1 MADSHASDSPAPGAG
16 AGSAA
21 GRPARPVSASAVEMI
36 EIMFPNDANPVGSVM
51 GGRVMHLIDVAAAIS
66 ASRHSRTQCVTASV
80 DHIDFR
86 APVRVGDLLILKAS
100 VNYVGTT
107 SMEVGVRVEVEDRK
121 TGERRHTS
129 SAYLTFVALDDDRH
143 PMVAPLVIA
152 ESPEEKRRHL
162 EAERRRS
169 QRLVGLGKLHHEA
182 P

>member
-1 MADSHASDSPAPGAG
+1 MATPGAPGAG
-16 AGSAA
+16 PADN
-21 GRPARPVSASAVEMI
+21 RPARPVSASSVEMV
-36 EIMFPNDANPVGSVM
+36 EIMFPNDANPVGTVM

-66 ASRHSRTQCVTASV
+66 ASRHARTSCVTASV

-86 APVRVGDLLILKAS
+86 APVRVGDLLILKAC

-129 SAYLTFVALDDDRH
+129 SAYLTFVALDDARH
-143 PMVAPLVIA
+143 PMIAPLVVP
-152 ESPEEKRRHL
+152 ESAEEKRRFI